1 MVRWLSMSYRTMQ
14 VRNELKPATEFASHI
29 QQYHGGPGFNQDEWM
44 QARRDAEFVAP
55 GSDSTARIN
64 VERINVIVSD
74 NFAAAVL
81 TARGEAAKHLIESCD
96 KVAIFLYH
104 QPNPQA
110 PDPQANLEL
119 IWKPI
124 IHNFFG

>member
-1 MVRWLSMSYRTMQ
+1 MQ
-14 VRNELKPATEFASHI
+14 VRNELQAATEFASHI

-44 QARRDAEFVAP
+44 QARRDAKFVAP
-55 GSDSTARIN
+55 GSDSSVRIN

-81 TARGEAAKHLIESCD
+81 TAMGEAAKHLIGSYD

-119 IWKPI
+119 VWKLVG
-124 IHNFFG
+124 HNFFG